1 MQCEVTTLTP
11 PTATN
16 DCGQQFTGTSD
27 VTLPITTKGTTVVT
41 WTYDDGNG
49 NTATQT
55 QIVVIDDTT
64 PPTVVTQNISIDLDA
79 TGNASITAGEV
90 DNGSSDACGIA
101 SMSVSPAAFTCAD
114 VGTNSV
120 TLTVTD
126 VNGNSSTANATVTV
140 NDVIPPAV
148 ITQNISVDLDATG
161 NATIAAAEVDNGSS
175 DACGI
180 ASMSVSPSSFT
191 CADVGTNTVTLTV
204 TDVNGNSATETAT
217 ATVNDVTPPL
227 PDVLQ
232 LADATGECGVN
243 LTAPTATDN
252 CGGTITGTT
261 ADPLSYTQQGTYNV
275 TWTYDDGHGNTTTQ
289 TQNVVINDVTPPTI
303 TCADV
308 TASTGTENC
317 EAEVSVPAPEVTDN
331 CSASSGALDFD
342 GSNDYVEVQNFP
354 FLNNFTLE
362 AWVNPI
368 IPTLRLSGRFK

>member
-1 MQCEVTTLTP
+1 
-11 PTATN
+11 
-16 DCGQQFTGTSD
+16 
-27 VTLPITTKGTTVVT
+27 
-41 WTYDDGNG
+41 
-49 NTATQT
+49 
-55 QIVVIDDTT
+55 
-64 PPTVVTQNISIDLDA
+64 
-79 TGNASITAGEV
+79 
-90 DNGSSDACGIA
+90 
-101 SMSVSPAAFTCAD
+101 MSVSPAAFTCAD
-114 VGTNSV
+114 VGTNPV

-140 NDVIPPAV
+140 NDVTPPAV
-148 ITQNISVDLDATG
+148 VTQNISVDLDATG

-204 TDVNGNSATETAT
+204 TDVNGNSATETAM

-354 FLNNFTLE
+354 FLSDFTLE
-362 AWVNPI
+362 AWVNPS
-368 IPTLRLSGRFK
+368 IPTVADGYRAVLSRGAVFDDNTNFCFRFPLSCYLIFTNTTLSDYRIYVYVLNGSTINGRETVIPNPSGTWGHMAASFDSQTQKTDCFLEWDGH